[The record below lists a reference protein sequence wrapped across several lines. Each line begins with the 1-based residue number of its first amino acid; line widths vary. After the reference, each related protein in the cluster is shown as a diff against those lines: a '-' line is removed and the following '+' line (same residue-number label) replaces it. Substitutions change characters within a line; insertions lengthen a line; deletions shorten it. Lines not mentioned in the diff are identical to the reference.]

1 MIRNTILRSTLLL
14 IAARLT
20 SLDLSAQGY
29 TDVSTQNGLDLLVP
43 AASQYFD
50 IGTGVSFHDFD
61 GDGDDDLTLGN
72 RNGTL
77 KFFRNNG
84 GSLEP
89 VELIGLTTG
98 SAKAVLWADVDN
110 DGDSDFLV
118 TTFLGRVN
126 LFHNNGDGTFTDMT
140 AIAGFVQSIG
150 KYWGASFGDYDRDGF
165 LDLYVCTYIYETE
178 AYTYAKINHLY
189 HNDGDGTFTDVTIGS
204 GTGNGMKASFQSMW
218 LDVDQDGWQDIFV
231 INDFMPGNALF
242 RNNHDGTFTDISVER
257 GLFEGPEHCMSI
269 SMSDF
274 DVDGDQDI
282 FMTNTG
288 IYPQVNN
295 ARQMLMV
302 NDGAG
307 VYAESSNQFGLDVFE
322 WGWGGLWIDHDN
334 DGYQDLYMGT
344 HEHVVPVIPAKPDLF
359 FKNQG
364 GTGFVAAPELF
375 DGDLVRHTHSV
386 ARGDLNGDGYA
397 DLVVH
402 GQEPFPPQL
411 WLNNGGTASHV
422 RIGVEGTVS
431 NRQGIGTWIHVH
443 AGGKRYSHYTVC
455 GENYLGQNSHNVHF
469 GLGEATIIDSV
480 VVQYLSGHVDRYFDL
495 PVDTL
500 YQFTEG
506 ETFIPRIAAEGGL
519 VVCNP
524 STVSLAVNEVG
535 SYLWSTGEDTPDIA
549 VVSSGAIHATVTNAF
564 GITANTD
571 TVNVIIGDV
580 PEVIANVVDPLCPGE
595 ASGSI
600 ELMNLVGTPAE
611 LVTWSSGQEG
621 ELLTGVS
628 AGGFSF
634 TFTDIN
640 GCTSSGSVDVS
651 EPDPVLVVVV
661 PEHAVSGADGG
672 LSWTIFGG
680 VPPYEQT
687 LNGELVTGT
696 SQTGLSAGDYEVTVT
711 DSNGC
716 SVTVEI
722 ELLLGVGLDEL
733 NAGTIGLYP
742 NPAIDQLRIT
752 AQDVW
757 SSWRITDMDGRIMLT
772 GSRPN
777 DGSIDVSPLASG
789 AYLLELMVESGDQVR
804 IRFMKN

>member
-1 MIRNTILRSTLLL
+1 MINSPILRSTLLL
-14 IAARLT
+14 TAAGLV
-20 SLDLSAQGY
+20 SVDLSAQGY
-29 TDVSTQNGLDLLVP
+29 TDVSAQNGLDLLVP
-43 AASQYFD
+43 AAAQYFD
-50 IGTGVSFHDFD
+50 IGTGVSFYDFD
-61 GDGDDDLTLGN
+61 GDGDDDLTFGN

-77 KFFRNNG
+77 RFYRNNG
-84 GSLEP
+84 GALEP

-110 DGDSDFLV
+110 DGDADFLV

-126 LFHNNGDGTFTDMT
+126 LFHNNGDGTFTDVT
-140 AIAGFVQSIG
+140 AIAGFVPSVG
-150 KYWGASFGDYDRDGF
+150 KYWGASFGDYDRDGY
-165 LDLYVCTYIYETE
+165 LDLYVCTYIYESE

-218 LDVDQDGWQDIFV
+218 LDVDDDGWQDIFV

-307 VYAESSNQFGLDVFE
+307 NYTESSNAFGLDVFE

-364 GTGFVAAPELF
+364 GNGFVAAPDLF

-402 GQEPFPPQL
+402 GQEPFAPQL
-411 WLNNGGTASHV
+411 WVNDGGAASHV

-443 AGGKRYSHYTVC
+443 AGGKHYSHYTVC
-455 GENYLGQNSHNVHF
+455 GENYLGQNSHHVHF

-480 VVQYLSGHVDRYFDL
+480 VVEYLSGHIDRYFDL

-500 YQFTEG
+500 YNFTEG
-506 ETFIPRIAAEGGL
+506 ETFDPRIVAPTGL
-519 VVCNP
+519 VACSP
-524 STVSLAVNEVG
+524 ATVPLAVNEAG
-535 SYLWSTGEDTPDIA
+535 THLWSTGDNTAETI
-549 VVSSGAIHATVTNAF
+549 VVSSGPIHATVTNAF

-571 TVNVIIGDV
+571 TVEVIIGAI
-580 PEVIANVVDPLCPGE
+580 PEVVANVVGPLCSGE
-595 ASGSI
+595 ATGMI
-600 ELMNLVGTPAE
+600 ELVNLAGTSAQ
-611 LVTWSSGQEG
+611 LVTWSTGAQGVTLSEVAAG
-621 ELLTGVS
+621 ELDFV
-628 AGGFSF
+628 
-634 TFTDIN
+634 FTDIN
-640 GCTSSGSVDVS
+640 GCSTTGSVVVPD
-651 EPDPVLVVVV
+651 PDPVFAVVF
-661 PEHAVSGADGG
+661 PEHAVNGSDGA
-672 LSWTIFGG
+672 LTWTILGG

-687 LNGELVTGT
+687 VNGEAVTGT
-696 SQTGLSAGDYEVTVT
+696 SLNGLSAGVYNVVIT
-711 DSNGC
+711 DANGC
-716 SVTVEI
+716 SATVEV
-722 ELLLGVGLDEL
+722 ELLLGVGLEEL
-733 NAGTIGLYP
+733 DMGTIGLSP
-742 NPAIDQLRIT
+742 NPANDRIRIT
-752 AQDVW
+752 AQGDW
-757 SSWRITDMDGRIMLT
+757 NSWRIVDMGGRTLLT
-772 GSRPN
+772 GQRPN
-777 DGSIDVSPLASG
+777 DGTIDISPLTSG
-789 AYLLELMVESGDQVR
+789 AYLVEILDKTSARTR
-804 IRFMKN
+804 IRFVKE

>member
-1 MIRNTILRSTLLL
+1 MRTTITRSALVLLSM
-14 IAARLT
+14 RLAT
-20 SLDLSAQGY
+20 SELSAQGY
-29 TDVSTQNGLDLLVP
+29 TDVGPQNGLDLLVP

-61 GDGDDDLTLGN
+61 GDGDDDLTFGN

-84 GSLEP
+84 GALEP
-89 VELIGLTTG
+89 VELIGLSTG

-126 LFHNNGDGTFTDMT
+126 LFHNNGDGSFTDMT
-140 AIAGFVQSIG
+140 AVAGFVPNVG

-165 LDLYVCTYIYETE
+165 LDLYVCTYIYESE

-218 LDVDQDGWQDIFV
+218 MDVDQDGWQDIFV
-231 INDFMPGNALF
+231 INDFLPGNALF
-242 RNNHDGTFTDISVER
+242 RNNHDGTFTDVSVAR
-257 GLFEGPEHCMSI
+257 GLFQGPEHCMSI
-269 SMSDF
+269 SMCDL

-302 NDGAG
+302 NDGTG
-307 VYAESSNQFGLDVFE
+307 HYTESSNQFGLDVFE

-364 GTGFVAAPELF
+364 GNSFIAAPELF
-375 DGDLVRHTHSV
+375 NGDLVRHTHSV

-402 GQEPFPPQL
+402 GQEPFAPQL
-411 WLNNGGTASHV
+411 WLNEGGTASHV
-422 RIGVEGTVS
+422 RIGVQGTVS
-431 NRQGIGTWIHVH
+431 NRQGIGTWINVH
-443 AGGKRYSHYTVC
+443 AGGKHYTHYTVC
-455 GENYLGQNSHNVHF
+455 GENYLGQSSHDVHF

-480 VVQYLSGHVDRYFDL
+480 VVQYLSGHVDRYYDL

-500 YQFTEG
+500 YRFTEG
-506 ETFIPRIAAEGGL
+506 ETFAPRITAASGL
-519 VVCNP
+519 VVCRP
-524 STVSLAVNEVG
+524 ATVELSVPGNGTVE
-535 SYLWSTGEDTPDIA
+535 WSTGESSPAIVID
-549 VVSSGAIHATVTNAF
+549 SSGSYHATITNTF

-571 TVNVIIGDV
+571 TVDVIVGEM
-580 PEVIANVVDPLCPGE
+580 PEIIANVVDPTCAGE
-595 ASGSI
+595 ANGSI
-600 ELMNLVGTPAE
+600 ELVNLSGTPAE
-611 LVTWSSGQEG
+611 LVSWATGQQGTSLTGLGEG
-621 ELLTGVS
+621 ELEFV
-628 AGGFSF
+628 
-634 TFTDIN
+634 FTDIH
-640 GCTSSGSVDVS
+640 GCSASGSVILSD
-651 EPDPVLVVVV
+651 PDPVLAVIL
-661 PEHAVSGADGG
+661 PEHAVTGADGA

-680 VPPYEQT
+680 VPPYVQT
-687 LNGELVTGT
+687 LNDEPVSGSSASGLEAGT
-696 SQTGLSAGDYEVTVT
+696 YVLGIT
-711 DSNGC
+711 DAHGC
-716 SVTVEI
+716 SLVQAI
-722 ELLLGVGLDEL
+722 ELLLGVGMEDH
-733 NAGTIGLYP
+733 NGLSLGAYP
-742 NPAIDQLRIT
+742 NPAQDHIQVIT
-752 AQDVW
+752 AEQW
-757 SSWRITDMDGRIMLT
+757 RTWRILDLNGRTLLA
-772 GSRPN
+772 GGWVRN
-777 DGSIDVSPLASG
+777 EPLDISALSSG
-789 AYLLELMVESGDQVR
+789 TYMLELLDEAHGQIRVR
-804 IRFMKN
+804 FLKS